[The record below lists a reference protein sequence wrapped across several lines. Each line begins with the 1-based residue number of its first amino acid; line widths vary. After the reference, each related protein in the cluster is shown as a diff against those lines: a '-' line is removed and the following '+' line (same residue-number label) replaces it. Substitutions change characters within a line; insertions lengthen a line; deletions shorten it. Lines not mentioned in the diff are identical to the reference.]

1 MAAFLFFFASQQA
14 LCTGLP
20 RENLCDRETAAA
32 CAGIF
37 AMKYDEKAYMMQDF
51 LREVRCMDQTRRTC
65 VDGFSTFLEKIF
77 RNA

>member
-37 AMKYDEKAYMMQDF
+37 AMKYDENAYMIQDF